1 MKPDRPARRGEVP
14 GPRGTPKLC
23 FVYGRWPQTYL
34 LVSLLLVAAY
44 PLLPGP
50 ARTADCL
57 VVSWAAVPAVA
68 YGLRQ
73 IAPGGRRPWWL
84 LLAALTVLNTGNTV
98 RLLPGW
104 SATAQVL
111 FAFGH
116 VLTLV
121 AALALVLRRGR
132 NDIGGL
138 IDTAIVAMAA
148 GGLIWDVLLLPQLT
162 GPAVVRLSL
171 FVAVFM
177 LSGVL
182 GALIRLVQT
191 GRPAVPALWLLTA
204 ALGLAIAGI
213 VFGVLLS
220 GRWAGQI
227 TQMTFMGAYAAL
239 GGFGLDPSARRLARP
254 DPMSHDDALS
264 PGRLAFLGAALA
276 AVPVVGGGRT
286 LLGAPVDGLLLAVGG
301 AALTPLVMVRIG
313 RLSAER
319 ARAERALLHQATHDP
334 LTGLANRREFAARLA
349 AELTRPANCVV
360 LFCDLDGFKEVND
373 RLGHVAG
380 DRLLV
385 EVARRLRRSV
395 REGDLVSRFG
405 GDEFL
410 VLFRDATLGDVQALC
425 TRIAEAIARPVDLG
439 RESVVIG
446 ASIGLAVGLG
456 DVDAA
461 EELISRADRAMY
473 VAKGQRPA
481 VPEVRMVAA

>member
-1 MKPDRPARRGEVP
+1 
-14 GPRGTPKLC
+14 
-23 FVYGRWPQTYL
+23 VYGRWPRAYL
-34 LVSLLLVAAY
+34 VVSIFLVAAY
-44 PLLPGP
+44 PLLPSSVR
-50 ARTADCL
+50 AADCL
-57 VVSWAAVPAVA
+57 VVAWAAVPAIG

-73 IAPGGRRPWWL
+73 IAAADRRPWWL
-84 LLAALTVLNTGNTV
+84 LLAALAVLNTGNV
-98 RLLPGW
+98 ARLLPAA

-111 FAFGH
+111 FAVGH
-116 VLTLV
+116 ALTLA
-121 AALALVLRRGR
+121 AALALVVRRGR

-138 IDTAIVAMAA
+138 IDTAIVAMAT
-148 GGLIWDVLLLPQLT
+148 GGLLWDILLLPHLT

-171 FVAVFM
+171 FVAVFG

-182 GALIRLVQT
+182 GALVRLAQT
-191 GRPAVPALWLLTA
+191 GRPPVPALWLLTA
-204 ALGLAIAGI
+204 ALGLALAGI
-213 VFGVLLS
+213 VLGVLLP
-220 GRWAGQI
+220 GPWAGPA
-227 TQMTFMGAYAAL
+227 TQMMFMAAYTAL
-239 GGFGLDPSARRLARP
+239 GLFGLAPSARRLARP
-254 DPMSHDDALS
+254 DPMTHDDALS
-264 PGRLAFLGAALA
+264 PGRLAFLGVALA

-301 AALTPLVMVRIG
+301 LALTPLVMLRIG

-349 AELTRPANCVV
+349 AELTRPASCVV
-360 LFCDLDGFKEVND
+360 LFCDLDGFKAVND

-385 EVARRLRRSV
+385 EVARRLRGCV
-395 REGDLVSRFG
+395 PETDLVSRFG

-410 VLFRDATLGDVQALC
+410 VLFRDATLAGVEALC
-425 TRIAEAIARPVDLG
+425 TLIADAIARPVDLG

-461 EELISRADRAMY
+461 EELIARADRAMY
-473 VAKGQRPA
+473 VAKRQRPEI
-481 VPEVRMVAA
+481 PEVRMVAA

>member
-1 MKPDRPARRGEVP
+1 
-14 GPRGTPKLC
+14 
-23 FVYGRWPQTYL
+23 VYGRWPRAYL
-34 LVSLLLVAAY
+34 AVSIFMVVAY
-44 PLLPGP
+44 PLLPGS
-50 ARTADCL
+50 ARTVDCL
-57 VVSWAAVPAVA
+57 VVAWAAVPAVG

-73 IAPGGRRPWWL
+73 IAARDRRPWWL
-84 LLAALTVLNTGNTV
+84 LLAALAILNTGNV
-98 RLLPGW
+98 ARLLPGA

-111 FAFGH
+111 FALGH
-116 VLTLV
+116 ALTLV
-121 AALALVLRRGR
+121 AALALVVRRGR

-148 GGLIWDVLLLPQLT
+148 GGLLWDTLLLPHLT
-162 GPAVVRLSL
+162 GADAARLSL
-171 FVAVFM
+171 FVTVFV

-182 GALIRLVQT
+182 GALVRLAQT
-191 GRPAVPALWLLTA
+191 GRPPVPALWLLIA
-204 ALGLAIAGI
+204 ALGLALAGI
-213 VFGVLLS
+213 VLAVLLR
-220 GRWAGQI
+220 GPWAGPV
-227 TQMTFMGAYAAL
+227 TQMMLMAAYVAL
-239 GGFGLDPSARRLARP
+239 GLFGLDPSARRLARP
-254 DPMSHDDALS
+254 DPIPHDDALS
-264 PGRLAFLGAALA
+264 PGRLAFLGVALA

-286 LLGAPVDGLLLAVGG
+286 LLGGPVDGLLLAVGG

-349 AELTRPANCVV
+349 AQLTRPASCVV
-360 LFCDLDGFKEVND
+360 LFCDLDGFKAIND

-385 EVARRLRRSV
+385 EIARRLRRYV
-395 REGDLVSRFG
+395 RETDLVGRFG

-410 VLFRDATLGDVQALC
+410 VLFRDATLADVEAVC
-425 TRIAEAIARPVDLG
+425 TRIAEALARPLDLG

-461 EELISRADRAMY
+461 EELIARADRAMY
-473 VAKGQRPA
+473 VAKGQRPEL
-481 VPEVRMVAA
+481 PKVRMVAA